1 VHLKFNPLECLGQE
15 YATRTCIDLDAE
27 LFSLRTCRPDPKGIA
42 EVRINGNDDG
52 GIANAS

>member
-1 VHLKFNPLECLGQE
+1 MESLGQE

-42 EVRINGNDDG
+42 EVRISSHDDG
-52 GIANAS
+52 GIGNAS